1 MRSRQ
6 VRAVTSEPSV
16 PRRLAAACRIGW
28 TVLAIL
34 VLQTVV
40 CGLAMLP
47 AVAVWAVLLSW
58 PAPASVRVVAL
69 SAVAVPT
76 YVIFA
81 LMLMLVS
88 GLSVRILRM
97 GTPEAA
103 EMRIADAGWPLLAW
117 VRYMSA
123 IHVVRLFAGTLLRGT
138 PVWTAYLRLAGAR
151 VGPRV
156 YVNSLA
162 VSDYNLLE
170 FGEGVII
177 GADVHISGHT
187 VERGVVRTGRVR
199 LGSHV
204 TVGIGSVVDIDTEV
218 ADGCQIGAFAFVPK
232 HSRLEV
238 PGTYVGIPAYR
249 LEVPAAT

>member
-170 FGEGVII
+170 FGDDVVI
-177 GADVHISGHT
+177 GEAVHLS
-187 VERGVVRTGRVR
+187 
-199 LGSHV
+199 
-204 TVGIGSVVDIDTEV
+204 
-218 ADGCQIGAFAFVPK
+218 
-232 HSRLEV
+232 
-238 PGTYVGIPAYR
+238 
-249 LEVPAAT
+249 